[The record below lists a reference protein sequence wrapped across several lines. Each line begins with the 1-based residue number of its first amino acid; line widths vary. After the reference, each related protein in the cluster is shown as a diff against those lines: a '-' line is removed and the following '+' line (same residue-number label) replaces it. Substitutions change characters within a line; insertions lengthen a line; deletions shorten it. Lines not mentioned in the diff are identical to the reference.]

1 MYYPMSNTLV
11 IGSSELLATT
21 RQTLPNSLGEA
32 VRWVPVLT
40 TRHLPC
46 ILPDTTLFNTN
57 IPERYWFASPVAID
71 SFLKYMRGQGLS
83 RLCDENTRVGVVGT
97 RCAIRLAQIGVSSQN
112 IQVSTSLFNLCNQ
125 WQCTYPVRFFRVR
138 NADQSYRALLRQPT
152 VEITAYETV
161 PVVSLHTPVAVK
173 EGDCLVFTSPRCVQH
188 FDALHEAQFG
198 GRPCR
203 DLKVCALGPTTQN
216 AVKAAGY
223 RRITC
228 APYPNL
234 RHVLLQLLLQA
245 EVLQCVQRTC

>member
-1 MYYPMSNTLV
+1 MSNTLV
-11 IGSSELLATT
+11 IGSHELLATT
-21 RQTLPNSLGEA
+21 RQTLPNSLGDA
-32 VRWVPVLT
+32 LRWVPVLT

-46 ILPDTTLFNTN
+46 ILPDTTSFNTK

-71 SFLKYMRGQGLS
+71 SFLKYTRGQGLS

-97 RCAIRLAQIGVSSQN
+97 RCATRLTQIGVSSQH
-112 IQVSTSLFNLCNQ
+112 IQVSTSLFNLCDQ
-125 WQCTYPVRFFRVR
+125 WQCPYPVRFFRVR
-138 NADQSYRALLRQPT
+138 NADQSYRTLLRQPT

-188 FDALHEAQFG
+188 FDALHDAQFG

-203 DLKVCALGPTTQN
+203 DLKVWALGPTTQN
-216 AVKAAGY
+216 ALKAAGY

-228 APYPNL
+228 APYPNV
-234 RHVLLQLLLQA
+234 RRVLLQLLLQA